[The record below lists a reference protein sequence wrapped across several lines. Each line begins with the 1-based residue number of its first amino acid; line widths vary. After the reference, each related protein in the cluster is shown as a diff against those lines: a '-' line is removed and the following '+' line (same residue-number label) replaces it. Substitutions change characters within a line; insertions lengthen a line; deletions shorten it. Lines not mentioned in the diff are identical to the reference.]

1 MTHAILIVDDEP
13 RIFSALRRALHREDY
28 ELLSA
33 SDADGALKILAD
45 KPVDVIIADENMPGM
60 KGSALLARVRQQW
73 PDVVR
78 MMLTGDARLETVVAA
93 VNRGEIFR
101 FFIKPCNEVELIVSI
116 RDALQSRELKQGASR
131 LLDKVKEHTG
141 APAATKTPAPAHAHA
156 HDHAHDHDDED
167 FDAPMQPIRLD
178 DDDAS
183 HGPAP
188 RKSSRPATQEP
199 AASDEEIVDGEKSGS
214 VFRLGGS
221 EIDDNVDS
229 LLDEIRNE
237 LEKLDS

>member
-1 MTHAILIVDDEP
+1 MTHAVLIVDDEP
-13 RIFSALRRALHREDY
+13 RIFSALRRALHRENY

-33 SDADGALKILAD
+33 SDSDEALKILAE
-45 KPVDVIIADENMPGM
+45 KPVAVIIADENMPGM

-116 RDALQSRELKQGASR
+116 RDALQSRELKHGASR
-131 LLDKVKEHTG
+131 LLDKVKER
-141 APAATKTPAPAHAHA
+141 APDVAK
-156 HDHAHDHDDED
+156 HDDE
-167 FDAPMQPIRLD
+167 PESKPQPIRLD

-188 RKSSRPATQEP
+188 KKTSRPAPVAEKT
-199 AASDEEIVDGEKSGS
+199 DDDTVDGEKTGS

-221 EIDDNVDS
+221 ETDDNVDH